1 MQIIKFNNSSGQI
14 KSFIVIAVFA
24 LFVLFGWLNM
34 AFNAVDRFLGFGS
47 RVFDEWRTISF
58 IISLIFLI
66 GIAYAI
72 TRLNVF
78 LSKVRRVRRAEIRVF
93 DIKKVPEGV
102 RAERWEA
109 VMSHLNSENP
119 TDWKFAIM
127 EADNI
132 YDNLFAKMGYPGKG
146 LGERLKYV
154 EISDFK
160 SLNDVWEAHKYRN
173 RLVHEAATHQIDRE
187 EARRVIG
194 LFENGLKE
202 LGYL

>member
-14 KSFIVIAVFA
+14 KNFIMIVVFA
-24 LFVLFGWLNM
+24 LFALFGWLNM
-34 AFNAVDRFLGFGS
+34 AFNAVDKFLEFGS
-47 RVFDEWRTISF
+47 RIFDEWRTISF
-58 IISLIFLI
+58 MVSLIFLI

-72 TRLNVF
+72 TRLNIF

-93 DIKKVPEGV
+93 DIKKVPEEA
-102 RAERWEA
+102 RARRWEA
-109 VMSHLNSENP
+109 VMSHLNSENQA
-119 TDWKFAIM
+119 DWKLAVM

-132 YDNLFAKMGYPGKG
+132 YDDLFSKMGYPGKG

-154 EISDFK
+154 EVSGFK
-160 SLNDVWEAHKYRN
+160 ALNDVWEAHKYRN
-173 RLVHEAATHQIDRE
+173 RLVHEAATHRIDQE

>member
-1 MQIIKFNNSSGQI
+1 MEIKLNNSSGQI
-14 KSFIVIAVFA
+14 KNFIMIVVFA
-24 LFVLFGWLNM
+24 LLAAFGWLNRD
-34 AFNAVDRFLGFGS
+34 FGSVDKFLGFGS
-47 RVFDEWRTISF
+47 AIFDEWRTISF

-78 LSKVRRVRRAEIRVF
+78 LSKVSRVRKAEIRVF

-109 VMSHLNSENP
+109 VKSHLNSENP
-119 TDWKFAIM
+119 SDWKLAIM

-132 YDNLFAKMGYPGKG
+132 YDDLFAKMGYPGKG

-160 SLNDVWEAHKYRN
+160 SLNDVWEAHKFRN
-173 RLVHEAATHQIDRE
+173 RMVHEAATHQIDQE
-187 EARRVIG
+187 EARQVIG